1 MDPARRTPLTQTFDV
16 DGRHVVAGKT
26 AIHRPRQLVVMR
38 DTSDAVDQRPVTFHI
53 HRPDQ
58 ADRPHQSPAT
68 SPPRGILALLR
79 AWQPS
84 GPESGGRGWLSIV
97 TSFLSVETDDRRS
110 LEVTSKAFRD
120 AFARLRGCTWAQLA
134 ADRAKARRAARGLAN
149 SYADLE
155 KQRKQIGASTV
166 AFQQSSPRAVLRA
179 LIAEASGRRSD
190 IEKERSSI
198 LARMM
203 KLQLLE
209 KKKLTGSPLQRAR
222 SRFGLALAEDPNV
235 LQQELSDLECR
246 DFDQLQLIRGAE
258 MNLRQLD
265 LELDR
270 ARDKA
275 GRKPTVTELHRWMDA
290 RDVQPVKELVAREL
304 DDGFDAALACCSELQ
319 AKCKAGAEIK
329 DLDALFRAI
338 PLDDD
343 EQATLLSVMRDPNQ
357 LHTRIEQ
364 LKRGIRQRGTYRLA
378 ALELR
383 AMAKGDKGGDRA

>member
-1 MDPARRTPLTQTFDV
+1 
-16 DGRHVVAGKT
+16 
-26 AIHRPRQLVVMR
+26 
-38 DTSDAVDQRPVTFHI
+38 
-53 HRPDQ
+53 
-58 ADRPHQSPAT
+58 
-68 SPPRGILALLR
+68 
-79 AWQPS
+79 
-84 GPESGGRGWLSIV
+84 
-97 TSFLSVETDDRRS
+97 
-110 LEVTSKAFRD
+110 
-120 AFARLRGCTWAQLA
+120 
-134 ADRAKARRAARGLAN
+134 
-149 SYADLE
+149 
-155 KQRKQIGASTV
+155 
-166 AFQQSSPRAVLRA
+166 
-179 LIAEASGRRSD
+179 
-190 IEKERSSI
+190 
-198 LARMM
+198 
-203 KLQLLE
+203 
-209 KKKLTGSPLQRAR
+209 
-222 SRFGLALAEDPNV
+222 
-235 LQQELSDLECR
+235 
-246 DFDQLQLIRGAE
+246 